1 MLDHQNYEGWIE
13 GWRANQLKK
22 SRENSWVYSEGGDQ
36 TVRRREVSKSFEVNA
51 VLYRKPVEMMEN
63 SCNVVMR
70 ARMSERREFL

>member
-1 MLDHQNYEGWIE
+1 MEE
-13 GWRANQLKK
+13 CSVNQLKK

-36 TVRRREVSKSFEVNA
+36 TVRRREVGKSFEVNA

-63 SCNVVMR
+63 SCNVAMR